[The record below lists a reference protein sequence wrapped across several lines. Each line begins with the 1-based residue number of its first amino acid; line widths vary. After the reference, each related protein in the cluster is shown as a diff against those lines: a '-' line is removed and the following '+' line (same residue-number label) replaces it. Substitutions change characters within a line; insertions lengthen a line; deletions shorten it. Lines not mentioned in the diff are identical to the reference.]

1 MLSYVGWITGVTAM
15 VVVIFGCIFGLF
27 LISKSKK
34 SKTKL
39 LFYAGLM
46 IMFGGLC
53 YLGSSYDF
61 LIILLSD
68 SNMDNTYGLL
78 GILGGMWIIPG
89 LLIAIYIGVELLI
102 PDKKWYII
110 PIYIILGIVYEL
122 FIFLDPLGSHTF
134 IPPTISGEDLIED
147 IFTIGAPAGILC
159 VIFLLSMLIFNGF
172 GFLLR
177 SFKSKGVVRKKYL
190 LLSIGF
196 FLHLTF
202 GMLDAY
208 AIPDIALIFVRLG
221 VLIAFLFMYSGLKPH
236 KPAKPKKK
244 KIPTK
249 REIELASY
257 MLGKPISTEIVGENI
272 PISKEIEHEIL
283 VFVSYATKDVSLFK
297 IHEIVKMLT
306 NFQEIKDVLYWE
318 ADMDDNIFEFMDD
331 NLNKCD
337 IIVLF
342 CSKNA
347 LNSVPVKKEWTAAE
361 AIGKPIIPV
370 FFDIDHIPTLL
381 KSRLGVEYDF
391 YDFQK
396 NIQSLHDLI
405 LKKYLGSIE

>member
-1 MLSYVGWITGVTAM
+1 MLSYVGWITGGTAI

-46 IMFGGLC
+46 IIFGGLC

-61 LIILLSD
+61 LIILLSG

-89 LLIAIYIGVELLI
+89 LLIAIYIGVELLT
-102 PDKKWYII
+102 PDKKRYII
-110 PIYIILGIVYEL
+110 PIYLILGIVYEL

-134 IPPTISGEDLIED
+134 IPPTKSGEDLIED
-147 IFTIGAPAGILC
+147 IFKIGAPAGILS
-159 VIFLLSMLIFNGF
+159 VIFLLSMLTFNGF

-177 SFKSKGVVRKKYL
+177 SFQSKGVVRKKYL

-196 FLHLTF
+196 FLYLTF
-202 GMLDAY
+202 GILDGY
-208 AIPDIALIFVRLG
+208 AIPGIALIFVRLG
-221 VLIAFLFMYSGLKPH
+221 YLIAFLFMYSGLKPH

-257 MLGKPISTEIVGENI
+257 MLGKPIPTEIVGKNI
-272 PISKEIEHEIL
+272 PISNEIQHRIL
-283 VFVSYATKDVSLFK
+283 IFVSYATKDVNLFK

-318 ADMDDNIFEFMDD
+318 EDMDDNIFEYMNE

-381 KSRLGVEYDF
+381 KSRLGIEYDF
-391 YDFQK
+391 YDIQK
-396 NIQSLHDLI
+396 NIHGLHDLI
-405 LKKYLGSIE
+405 LKKFLGSIE

>member
-1 MLSYVGWITGVTAM
+1 MLSYVGWITGGTAI

-46 IMFGGLC
+46 IIFGGLC

-61 LIILLSD
+61 LIILLSG

-89 LLIAIYIGVELLI
+89 LLIAIYIGVELLT
-102 PDKKWYII
+102 PDKKRYII
-110 PIYIILGIVYEL
+110 PIYLILGIVYEL

-134 IPPTISGEDLIED
+134 IPPTKSGEDLIED
-147 IFTIGAPAGILC
+147 IFKIGAPAGILS
-159 VIFLLSMLIFNGF
+159 VIFLLSMLTFNGF

-177 SFKSKGVVRKKYL
+177 SFQSKGVVRKKYL

-196 FLHLTF
+196 FLYLTF
-202 GMLDAY
+202 GILDGY
-208 AIPDIALIFVRLG
+208 AIPGIALIFVRLG
-221 VLIAFLFMYSGLKPH
+221 YLIAFLFMYSGLKPH

-257 MLGKPISTEIVGENI
+257 MLGKPIPTEIIGKNI
-272 PISKEIEHEIL
+272 PISNEIQHRIL
-283 VFVSYATKDVSLFK
+283 IFVSYATKDVNLFK

-318 ADMDDNIFEFMDD
+318 EDMDDNIFEYMNE

-381 KSRLGVEYDF
+381 KSRLGIEYDF
-391 YDFQK
+391 YDIQK
-396 NIQSLHDLI
+396 NIHGLHDLI
-405 LKKYLGSIE
+405 LKKFLGSIE

>member
-15 VVVIFGCIFGLF
+15 VVVIFGCTFGLF

-34 SKTKL
+34 SKAKL
-39 LFYAGLM
+39 LFYVGLM
-46 IMFGGLC
+46 MIFGGLC
-53 YLGSSYDF
+53 YLGSFYDF
-61 LIILLSD
+61 LTILLSD

-89 LLIAIYIGVELLI
+89 LLIAIYIGVELLT

-110 PIYIILGIVYEL
+110 PIYLILGIVYEL
-122 FIFLDPLGSHTF
+122 FTFLDPLGSHTF
-134 IPPTISGEDLIED
+134 IPPTKSGEDLIED
-147 IFTIGAPAGILC
+147 IFKIGAPAGILC
-159 VIFLLSMLIFNGF
+159 VIFLLSMLFFNGF

-196 FLHLTF
+196 FLYLTF
-202 GMLDAY
+202 GMLDGY
-208 AIPDIALIFVRLG
+208 AIPGIALIFVRLG
-221 VLIAFLFMYSGLKPH
+221 YLIAFLFMYSGLKPH

-257 MLGKPISTEIVGENI
+257 MLGKPIPTEIVGKNI

>member
-15 VVVIFGCIFGLF
+15 VIVILSCIFGLF
-27 LISKSKK
+27 IISKSKK
-34 SKTKL
+34 SKAKL
-39 LFYAGLM
+39 LFYVGLM
-46 IMFGGLC
+46 IIFGGLC
-53 YLGSSYDF
+53 YLGASYDF
-61 LIILLSD
+61 LTILLSD

-78 GILGGMWIIPG
+78 GILGGMWIIPS
-89 LLIAIYIGVELLI
+89 LLIAIYIGVELLT

-110 PIYIILGIVYEL
+110 SIYLILGIVYEL
-122 FIFLDPLGSHTF
+122 FIFLDPIGSHTF
-134 IPPTISGEDLIED
+134 IPPTKSGEDLIED
-147 IFTIGAPAGILC
+147 IFKIGAPAGILC

-177 SFKSKGVVRKKYL
+177 SFKSKGVVRKKYF
-190 LLSIGF
+190 LLSIAF
-196 FLHLTF
+196 FLYLTV
-202 GMLDAY
+202 GILDAY
-208 AIPDIALIFVRLG
+208 AIPGIALIFVRLG
-221 VLIAFLFMYSGLKPH
+221 YLIAFLFMYSGLKPH
-236 KPAKPKKK
+236 KPVKPKKK

-257 MLGKPISTEIVGENI
+257 MLGKPISTEIVGKKI

-283 VFVSYATKDVSLFK
+283 VFVSYATKDVDLFK

-318 ADMDDNIFEFMDD
+318 EDMDDNIFEYMND

-337 IIVLF
+337 IMVLF

-381 KSRLGVEYDF
+381 KSRLGIEYDF
-391 YDFQK
+391 YDIQK
-396 NIQSLHDLI
+396 NIQGLHDLI